1 MITGVS
7 GSGKSSLAFDTIYA
21 EGQRRYVE
29 SLSSYARQFLG
40 KLEKPKIDD
49 IKGLAPSIAIQQKV
63 ISSNPRST
71 VRNFSPK
78 FTII

>member
-1 MITGVS
+1 
-7 GSGKSSLAFDTIYA
+7 
-21 EGQRRYVE
+21 
-29 SLSSYARQFLG
+29 LSSYARQFLG

-71 VRNFSPK
+71 VGTSTEIYDYIKLFCKSWQTFLLFLETK
-78 FTII
+78 